1 MIIKGMNKELMLTFE
16 FVTFFHRGLP
26 TFMPAVSQLQVSQKK
41 QFNLPGYTLN
51 DNELFLE
58 PCD

>member
-26 TFMPAVSQLQVSQKK
+26 TFMPAVCQLQVSQKN
-41 QFNLPGYTLN
+41 NLISLVIPLMIMN
-51 DNELFLE
+51 CF
-58 PCD
+58 